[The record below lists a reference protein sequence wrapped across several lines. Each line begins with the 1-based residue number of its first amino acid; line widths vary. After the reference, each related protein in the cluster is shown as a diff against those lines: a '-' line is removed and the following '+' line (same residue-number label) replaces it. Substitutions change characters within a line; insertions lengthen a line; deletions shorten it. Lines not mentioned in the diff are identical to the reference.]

1 MELVLPEEPRAS
13 HFSRSCCESLYEQLV
28 NLLKVVNNLEQ
39 TSQLVYS
46 VKEHL
51 LSQQVMLVIR
61 NTNPRVR

>member
-1 MELVLPEEPRAS
+1 MELLLPEEPRAS
-13 HFSRSCCESLYEQLV
+13 HFSRSCCESLYEQVV

-51 LSQQVMLVIR
+51 LSPQFVSE
-61 NTNPRVR
+61 TAE